1 MNTYS
6 IKSINKEDLIIKADK
21 LEMRGDTIVFLK
33 IICCEPITLTD
44 RTEDLAYINKNF
56 VESVIKEEGNNA
68 DRISVV
74 FKEGQEG
81 TSKAARCRY
90 DSKAWPRHF
99 QRRQGKIKAKMVFEK
114 DSITVSPAP
123 QIQPVSATPK
133 QGVFKR
139 MTSWISRKRG

>member
-1 MNTYS
+1 MLTEA
-6 IKSINKEDLIIKADK
+6 KLCNKRWEKELA
-21 LEMRGDTIVFLK
+21 RRHVSATI
-33 IICCEPITLTD
+33 
-44 RTEDLAYINKNF
+44 
-56 VESVIKEEGNNA
+56 
-68 DRISVV
+68 
-74 FKEGQEG
+74 
-81 TSKAARCRY
+81 ARHG
-90 DSKAWPRHF
+90 PRHF